1 MIAWRSCRTFNFRR
15 EVDDRVSDIAR
26 AGRADCHHGMGGMFV
41 SAEIIQ
47 FIPRPRHDNEQTDFP
62 VIDFRSAM
70 QDLPLGHVDTAP
82 CECTEPDEDAT

>member
-1 MIAWRSCRTFNFRR
+1 M
-15 EVDDRVSDIAR
+15 
-26 AGRADCHHGMGGMFV
+26 